1 MIVNS
6 TDLKNNLGKFLRDC
20 LKEDVI
26 ITNNGRKIAVLRA
39 HTEDSDYFNAVI
51 DDGAVS
57 EQEAEAFNLE
67 EKRMTYEQFLQF
79 SADTQRRY
87 EYIDGVVYLLTSPG
101 TAHQKA
107 LGELYVI
114 FYNLLKGKKCTPLL
128 APYDIT
134 LRKSLNNIN
143 VVQPD
148 LVVICDLEE
157 KLNNDDRYMGIP
169 VLAIEIISKSTR
181 SRDTIKKMEL
191 YMLTGVSEYW
201 LINPADRDVIVYFFK
216 DKEIAKSETFKK
228 DETLKSFYFPDLQ
241 IKLKDI
247 FGA

>member
-1 MIVNS
+1 
-6 TDLKNNLGKFLRDC
+6 
-20 LKEDVI
+20 
-26 ITNNGRKIAVLRA
+26 
-39 HTEDSDYFNAVI
+39 
-51 DDGAVS
+51 
-57 EQEAEAFNLE
+57 
-67 EKRMTYEQFLQF
+67 
-79 SADTQRRY
+79 
-87 EYIDGVVYLLTSPG
+87 
-101 TAHQKA
+101 
-107 LGELYVI
+107 
-114 FYNLLKGKKCTPLL
+114 
-128 APYDIT
+128 